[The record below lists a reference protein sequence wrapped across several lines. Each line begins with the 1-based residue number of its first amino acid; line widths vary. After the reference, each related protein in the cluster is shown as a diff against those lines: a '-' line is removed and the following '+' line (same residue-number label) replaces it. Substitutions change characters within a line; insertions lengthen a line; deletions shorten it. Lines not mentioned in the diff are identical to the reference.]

1 MMVWS
6 TGVESLDFIKELN
19 CPHDEVS
26 GRILTDSKLRVIG
39 EKDVYSIGD
48 CAMIENQFYPPTA
61 QVADQMSEYLANKI
75 FNEGDTNTET
85 ADNFK
90 YLNKGSM
97 AQLGDGR
104 AVMDLREVG
113 SDQVPKPGNTSSWPI

>member
-1 MMVWS
+1 V
-6 TGVESLDFIKELN
+6 TES
-19 CPHDEVS
+19 S
-26 GRILTDSKLRVIG
+26 S
-39 EKDVYSIGD
+39 
-48 CAMIENQFYPPTA
+48 
-61 QVADQMSEYLANKI
+61 
-75 FNEGDTNTET
+75 

-113 SDQVPKPGNTSSWPI
+113 TDQVPKPGNSSTW

>member
-1 MMVWS
+1 
-6 TGVESLDFIKELN
+6 
-19 CPHDEVS
+19 
-26 GRILTDSKLRVIG
+26 
-39 EKDVYSIGD
+39 
-48 CAMIENQFYPPTA
+48 
-61 QVADQMSEYLANKI
+61 MSEYLANKI
-75 FNEGDTNTET
+75 FNEEVTNTET